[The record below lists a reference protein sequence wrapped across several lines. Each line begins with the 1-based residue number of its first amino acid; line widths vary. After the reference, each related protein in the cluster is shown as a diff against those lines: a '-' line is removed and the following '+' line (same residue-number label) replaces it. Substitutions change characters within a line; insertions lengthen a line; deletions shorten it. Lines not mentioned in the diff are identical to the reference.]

1 MKNIL
6 LKNTFIASLITAL
19 LMGINTQAQDFDVS
33 DYKMLYKFSTT
44 KNNDNSRLLEV
55 SFTARNKKNK
65 KDKIPV
71 FAADINFINFL
82 GDKEILL
89 GRSKTSKEGIA
100 LLTIPENHNYLT
112 DRDGN
117 INLAAVFEATDVFD
131 EQIEEIRIK
140 NLQLK
145 LHLTEIDSVKTVLIK
160 AFTKDSS
167 GTELPVEDLDVNIA
181 IGSMIS
187 KMILEEG
194 TTENG
199 ELEFV
204 FPTDIPGDVNGNITV
219 YSIVE
224 DHEEFGNVN
233 QLKTIKW
240 GVFQDQSTKEKNMLW
255 SSAAPIWM
263 YIVLTIMLVGVWV
276 NYLYTIINLF
286 KLKKE
291 CEIFELNSEG

>member
-6 LKNTFIASLITAL
+6 LKNTFIASFITAL

-33 DYKMLYKFSTT
+33 NYKMLYKFSTT
-44 KNNDNSRLLEV
+44 KKNDNSRLLEV
-55 SFTARNKKNK
+55 SFIARNKKNK

-71 FAADINFINFL
+71 FGADINFINFL
-82 GDKEILL
+82 GDTEILL
-89 GRSKTSKEGIA
+89 GRTKTSEEGMA
-100 LLTIPENHNYLT
+100 LLILPENHNYLT
-112 DRDGN
+112 DQDGN
-117 INLAAVFEATDVFD
+117 INLRAAFEATDVLD
-131 EQIEEIRIK
+131 EQVKEISIK

-145 LHLTEIDSVKTVLIK
+145 LQLTEIDSVKTVLIK
-160 AFTKDSS
+160 AFTTDSL
-167 GTELPVEDLDVNIA
+167 GVEFPVEDLDVNIA
-181 IGSMIS
+181 IGSMLS

-204 FPTDIPGDVNGNITV
+204 FPTDIPGDVNGNVTV

-224 DHEEFGNVN
+224 DHDEFGNVN

-240 GVFQDQSTKEKNMLW
+240 GVFQDQAKIEKNTLW

-291 CEIFELNSEG
+291 CDP